1 MVFLN
6 GEFIEQKDAKIS
18 TLDRG
23 FLFGDGVYEV
33 IPVYNNK
40 IFALTEHLQRL
51 DDSLTHTKIPNPY
64 NFKEYQDII
73 EKLLSSSEDNNQVI
87 YLQITRGVGEKR
99 NHNFENLTPT
109 IYIRV
114 DTLIAKSKKELQ
126 TNFKAIIQE
135 DIRWQN
141 CHIKATSLLASVMY
155 ATLAKERQVEEVIL
169 QKNGNI
175 TEGASSN
182 VFILTGGIVKT
193 PALNNCILSGITR
206 DMVLKSCEIAG
217 IITQQE
223 NISQEELLAAD
234 EVWISSSTR
243 EIMPICQVNDTTFT
257 TGGSIW
263 NKVFDTFQSLKQ

>member
-64 NFKEYQDII
+64 SFKEYQDII